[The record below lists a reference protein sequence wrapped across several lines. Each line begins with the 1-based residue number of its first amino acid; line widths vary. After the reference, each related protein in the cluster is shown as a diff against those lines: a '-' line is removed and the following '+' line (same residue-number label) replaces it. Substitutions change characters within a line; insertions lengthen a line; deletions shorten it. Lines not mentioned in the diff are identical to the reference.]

1 MTNDSNGKIGV
12 ITEQGDLGLGYTQ
25 LNEADETAY
34 NNAPDKRD
42 NEKKDNDRVINRR

>member
-34 NNAPDKRD
+34 NNAPSKKD
-42 NEKKDNDRVINRR
+42 NEKKDDKVVNRY